1 MLFLNVTI
9 TYFFLRLLFYFIIL
23 ICLSAGMCMHHV
35 YAVPTV
41 ARRER
46 NILWN
51 RSYMW
56 L

>member
-1 MLFLNVTI
+1 MSLLPTSFYDF
-9 TYFFLRLLFYFIIL
+9 YFILFYFIIL
-23 ICLSAGMCMHHV
+23 VCLSAGMCMHHV

-41 ARRER
+41 ARRRR

-51 RSYMW
+51 WRYRW